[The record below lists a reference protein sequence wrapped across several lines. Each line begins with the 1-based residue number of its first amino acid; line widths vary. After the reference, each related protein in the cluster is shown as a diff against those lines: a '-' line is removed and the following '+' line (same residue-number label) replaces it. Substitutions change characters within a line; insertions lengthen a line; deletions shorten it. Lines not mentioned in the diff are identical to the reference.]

1 MLFLLIK
8 GFPTETSRYTLSGL
22 LHDKESRDKMAYL
35 RERKGSW
42 QSIVCVHGYPQ
53 MTKTFIH
60 KIDAKR
66 YSRDL
71 EKNCSDKSMIL
82 LKDIKT
88 PSPRHLIRGLIRSCS

>member
-1 MLFLLIK
+1 MD
-8 GFPTETSRYTLSGL
+8 GL
-22 LHDKESRDKMAYL
+22 KEIDKIAYI
-35 RERKGSW
+35 RKQKGSW
-42 QSIVCVHGYPQ
+42 QCIVRVHGYPQ
-53 MTKTFIH
+53 MTKIFSQ

-71 EKNCSDKSMIL
+71 EKNCSDKSMTL